1 MTNMDEGH
9 IITQS
14 DLAHL
19 GEGTVAYLREMGGDE
34 LNGKF
39 PGLPHIEPDTKL
51 WALFAAN
58 GQPILLSDERERAIA
73 GAVANDLTPVSIH

>member
-1 MTNMDEGH
+1 MTRNDQIPTFTEA
-9 IITQS
+9 

-19 GEGTVAYLREMGGDE
+19 GEGHVAYVREMDGEE

-39 PGLPHIEPDTKL
+39 PGLPHIEPDARF

-58 GQPILLSDERERAIA
+58 GQPILLSDARERAIA
-73 GAVANDLTPVSIH
+73 GAFENDLVPVSIH

>member
-1 MTNMDEGH
+1 MTRHDES
-9 IITQS
+9 TTFTEA

-19 GEGTVAYLREMGGDE
+19 GEGTVAYLREMGGEE

-39 PGLPHIEPDTKL
+39 PGLPHIEPDARF

-58 GQPILLSDERERAIA
+58 GQPILLSDARERAIA
-73 GAVANDLTPVSIH
+73 GAFENDLVPVSIH

>member
-1 MTNMDEGH
+1 MTRNDETH
-9 IITQS
+9 SFTEA

-19 GEGTVAYLREMGGDE
+19 GEGHVAYLREMGGEE

-39 PGLPHIEPDTKL
+39 PGLPQVAPDTKL

-58 GQPILLSDERERAIA
+58 GQPILISDARERAIA
-73 GAVANDLTPVSIH
+73 GAFENDLTPVSIH

>member
-1 MTNMDEGH
+1 MTRNDMNHTFTEA
-9 IITQS
+9 

-19 GEGTVAYLREMGGDE
+19 GEGTVAYLREMDGEE

-39 PGLPHIEPDTKL
+39 PGLPQIAPHTKL

-58 GQPILLSDERERAIA
+58 GQPILLSDARESAIA
-73 GAVANDLTPVSIH
+73 GAFENDLTPVSLH

>member
-1 MTNMDEGH
+1 MTRNDQIPTFTEA
-9 IITQS
+9 

-19 GEGTVAYLREMGGDE
+19 GEGHVAYVREMDGEE

-39 PGLPHIEPDTKL
+39 PGLPHLEPDAKL

-58 GQPILLSDERERAIA
+58 GQPILLSDARERAIA
-73 GAVANDLTPVSIH
+73 GAFENDLVPVAIH